1 MNQREK
7 TWLTSP
13 GKLKNKTVLWC
24 GKVSGK
30 EEGVA
35 ESAYNVFIKSFS
47 KARSTKDQKWD
58 ILV

>member
-1 MNQREK
+1 M
-7 TWLTSP
+7 
-13 GKLKNKTVLWC
+13 WC

-35 ESAYNVFIKSFS
+35 ERAYNVFIKSFS
-47 KARSTKDQKWD
+47 KAGSTKDQKWD